1 MADGGMYLGVRRDAA
16 GRVELDPDHLTT
28 HAVCLGM
35 TGSGKTG
42 LGIVALEELARRRV
56 PLLVVDLKGDM
67 VNLLLTFP
75 RLSAE
80 EFAPWLP
87 ADAVAG
93 RDRAAVAAEQAAAW
107 RAGLERSGLG
117 PEDVAAVRDG
127 VAWQLL
133 TPGVAA
139 GAPVN
144 ILPALSAPPGW
155 DPDLDLDGATDRVNG
170 VVSALLSLVG
180 RGDDPLT
187 DRDHVLVASIVLEHW
202 RRRDPLDLVQLLKS
216 IADPPVESFGA
227 LPLEAFYPR
236 PERLKLVLELNT
248 LLASPAFAAWTRGLP
263 LTIPDLLGSPAAPRA
278 SIVAVAHLDERQRLF
293 FLGLLFSELLAWVR
307 RQPASAGLR
316 ALLYLD
322 EMQGILPP
330 HPANPPTKPALLTLL
345 KQGRAFGVGAWLATQ
360 NPVDLDYKALG
371 NAGVKLV
378 GRLVTERDRGR
389 ALEGLAMDRL
399 PDGSRADDVVAG
411 LGKREFLLDDVRA
424 EPRVTTFGSRFA
436 LSYLRGPVTLAEMGP
451 LFASAPPAAPSATVR
466 PVGPSTPPPPTPAEA
481 RGGPP
486 LLQTPLPVRFL
497 ASGAG
502 LARPVLMVR
511 DRLTLEQRSLS
522 LFRIEEELWRVPVGR
537 HGGLDWEATERL
549 QHEPE
554 LALEPPPGLT
564 FPSALPSALER
575 DLKGATGTFL
585 GWRAAQPV
593 SVLANPKLKLAAE
606 PNEGRESFRQRCLI
620 AADRADDREQDA
632 IRTRYERRIQTLKD
646 RLRRE
651 QVELERDQQEARS
664 RKVEEG
670 LGMVEGL
677 FSVLLGSRG
686 VRSAASKALSR
697 TRSVA
702 TKRRMRQ
709 SAEGSVEESVREIEW
724 LEQEIDDLAAELDAD
739 VARVAEASEALA
751 DEIEQVPIRPK
762 RTNIQVV
769 NLELVWVG

>member
-16 GRVELDPDHLTT
+16 GRIELDSDHLTT

-75 RLSAE
+75 ALSAE

-93 RDRAAVAAEQAAAW
+93 RDRAAAAAEQAAAW

-117 PEDVAAVRDG
+117 SADVTAVRDG

-180 RGDDPLT
+180 RGGDPLT

-216 IADPPVESFGA
+216 VADPPLESFGA

-236 PERLKLVLELNT
+236 PERLKLVVELNT

-278 SIVAVAHLDERQRLF
+278 SIVTVAHLDERQRLF
-293 FLGLLFSELLAWVR
+293 FLGLLLSELLAWVR

-322 EMQGILPP
+322 EVQGILPP

-378 GRLVTERDRGR
+378 GRLVTERDRER

-399 PDGSRADDVVAG
+399 ADGSRADDVVAG

-424 EPRVTTFGSRFA
+424 EPRVATFRSRFA
-436 LSYLRGPVTLAEMGP
+436 LSYLRGPVTLAEMRP
-451 LFASAPPAAPSATVR
+451 LFAPASPQAPSAASR
-466 PVGPSTPPPPTPAEA
+466 PVVPSTPPPAEV
-481 RGGPP
+481 RSGPP

-511 DRLTLEQRSLS
+511 DRLTLEQRSLG
-522 LFRIEEELWRVPVGR
+522 LFRVEDELWRVPVGEL
-537 HGGLDWEATERL
+537 GGLDWEAVERL

-554 LALEPPPGLT
+554 LLSEPPSTLT

-585 GWRAAQPV
+585 GWRAAQP
-593 SVLANPKLKLAAE
+593 STVLANPKLKLAAE
-606 PNEGRESFRQRCLI
+606 PNEGREAFRQRCLI

-697 TRSVA
+697 GRSVA
-702 TKRRMRQ
+702 TRRRMTQ
-709 SAEGSVEESVREIEW
+709 SAQGDVEESVREIER
-724 LEQEIDDLAAELDAD
+724 LEQEIDDLAEELDAD
-739 VARVAEASEALA
+739 IARVAEASVAVAEAL
-751 DEIEQVPIRPK
+751 EQVPIRPK
-762 RTNIQVV
+762 RTNIQVLS
-769 NLELVWVG
+769 LELVWVG

>member
-1 MADGGMYLGVRRDAA
+1 MYLGVLRDGAD
-16 GRVELDPDHLTT
+16 RVGLDPDHLTT

-42 LGIVALEELARRRV
+42 LGVVALEELARRGV

-75 RLSAE
+75 GLSAE

-107 RAGLERSGLG
+107 RSGLERSGLG
-117 PEDVAAVRDG
+117 PADVGAVRSG

-133 TPGVAA
+133 TPGVAS

-155 DPDLDLDGATDRVNG
+155 EPDSDPDGATDRVNG

-180 RGDDPLT
+180 RGGDPLT
-187 DRDHVLVASIVLEHW
+187 DRDHVLVASIILEHW
-202 RRRDPLDLVQLLKS
+202 RRHDALDLVQLLKS
-216 IADPPVESFGA
+216 VADPPMEALGA

-236 PERLKLVLELNT
+236 PERLKLVMELNT

-263 LTIPDLLGSPAAPRA
+263 LTMPDLLGTPEAPRA
-278 SIVAVAHLDERQRLF
+278 SIVSVAHLDERQRLF
-293 FLGLLFSELLAWVR
+293 VLGLLFSELMAWVR

-322 EMQGILPP
+322 EVQGILPP

-378 GRLVTERDRGR
+378 GRLVTERDRER

-424 EPRVTTFGSRFA
+424 EPRVRTFSSRFA
-436 LSYLRGPVTLAEMGP
+436 LSYLRGPVTLAEMRP
-451 LFASAPPAAPSATVR
+451 LLAAAPPTATGRPGAPPA
-466 PVGPSTPPPPTPAEA
+466 PSTPTPAAA

-486 LLQTPLPVRFL
+486 LLQTPIPVRFL

-502 LARPVLMVR
+502 LARPILLVR

-522 LFRIEEELWRVPVGR
+522 LYRVEEELWRVPVGDS
-537 HGGLDWEATERL
+537 GGLDWDAAERL
-549 QHEPE
+549 QSEPE
-554 LALEPPPGLT
+554 LVAEPPSSLT
-564 FPSALPSALER
+564 FPGALPSALER
-575 DLKGATGTFL
+575 DLKGATGAFL

-606 PNEGRESFRQRCLI
+606 LDEGREAFRQRCLI

-632 IRTRYERRIQTLKD
+632 IRARYERRIQTLKD

-651 QVELERDQQEARS
+651 QTELERDQQEARS
-664 RKVEEG
+664 RKMEEG
-670 LGMVEGL
+670 LGVVEGL

-697 TRSVA
+697 GRSAATR
-702 TKRRMRQ
+702 RRMTQ
-709 SAEGSVEESVREIEW
+709 NAQGDVEESVREIER
-724 LEQEIDDLAAELDAD
+724 LEQEIEDLAAELDAEI
-739 VARVAEASEALA
+739 ARVAEASEALA
-751 DEIEQVPIRPK
+751 EEIEVLPIRPK
-762 RTNIQVV
+762 RTDIQAVS
-769 NLELVWVG
+769 LELVWVG